1 MEDIQDISEKS
12 LVIEE
17 IDLDS
22 NETVIERI
30 NDSPSKDSTIFEDQN
45 TEFDWIMNKVIQFNI
60 QNFKND
66 QKSG

>member
-30 NDSPSKDSTIFEDQN
+30 NDSPSKDSTIFED
-45 TEFDWIMNKVIQFNI
+45 
-60 QNFKND
+60 
-66 QKSG
+66 